1 MSNTSSALLSTSDKP
16 SGGHFLE
23 IERTA
28 ESPRYA
34 RLHQIDPLILKRS
47 FIKLTAKFSKRL
59 TSLLISFRTRH
70 VPLNLHLHRLGKSD
84 TPRCPHC
91 PLTDESVHHFLFDC
105 PHYQR
110 ERHIIVCALGRLA
123 SSLPHLLAEAE
134 ATPHLTRYVNAT
146 RRLKT
151 TLGEILMPVLEP
163 D

>member
-1 MSNTSSALLSTSDKP
+1 MSVASVAFCRTWGAWRTGGLRVLWVLWVLEFLGVSWE
-16 SGGHFLE
+16 SG
-23 IERTA
+23 A
-28 ESPRYA
+28 ENG
-34 RLHQIDPLILKRS
+34 
-47 FIKLTAKFSKRL
+47 
-59 TSLLISFRTRH
+59 SLLM
-70 VPLNLHLHRLGKSD
+70 
-84 TPRCPHC
+84 
-91 PLTDESVHHFLFDC
+91 
-105 PHYQR
+105 YQR